1 LSTNGAAMKITKS
14 KLKSAFMRWEKAWNS
29 RSKNQQK
36 RASKQFHSKSSA
48 DVAGAYSDHLWLILK
63 S

>member
-1 LSTNGAAMKITKS
+1 MKITKS

-36 RASKQFHSKSSA
+36 RASKQFYSKSRA
-48 DVAGAYSDHLWLILK
+48 EVAGAYADHLWLILK

>member
-1 LSTNGAAMKITKS
+1 MKITKS

-29 RSKNQQK
+29 RTKNQQK
-36 RASKQFHSKSSA
+36 RARKQFHSKSSA